1 MILEK
6 LDIIS
11 EAVYCYNNQFEL
23 VKTLALSD
31 FTGIDFSYLEGSKLF
46 TLNVTQPIKRAIKF
60 REING
65 LDTQAEFVEY
75 PYADMTPEQ
84 QTEFDSFVL
93 QAENL

>member
-1 MILEK
+1 MTLEK
-6 LDIIS
+6 LDIIG
-11 EAVYCYNNQFEL
+11 EAVYCYNEQFEL
-23 VKTLALSD
+23 VKKLALSD
-31 FTGIDFSYLEGSKLF
+31 FKDVDFAYLEGSKLF

-60 REING
+60 TELNG
-65 LDTQAEFVEY
+65 LDSQAEFTEY

>member
-6 LDIIS
+6 LDVIGDV
-11 EAVYCYNNQFEL
+11 VYCYNDKFEL

-31 FTGIDFSYLEGSKLF
+31 FTGIDFEYLKDSKLF

-60 REING
+60 TELNG
-65 LDTQAEFVEY
+65 LDSQAEFTEY

-84 QTEFDSFVL
+84 QAEFDSFVL

>member
-1 MILEK
+1 MTLEK
-6 LDIIS
+6 LDIIG
-11 EAVYCYNNQFEL
+11 EAVYCYNDKFEL

-31 FTGIDFSYLEGSKLF
+31 FTGIDFEYLKDSKLF

-60 REING
+60 TELNG
-65 LDTQAEFVEY
+65 LDSQAEFTEY

-84 QTEFDSFVL
+84 QAEFDSFVL

>member
-1 MILEK
+1 MIEK
-6 LDIIS
+6 IDIIDT
-11 EAVYCYNNQFEL
+11 AVYCYDEQYAL
-23 VKTLALSD
+23 IKTLDLSQFQDVD
-31 FTGIDFSYLEGSKLF
+31 FAYLDGSKLF

-84 QTEFDSFVL
+84 QAEFDSFVQ

>member
-1 MILEK
+1 MIEK
-6 LDIIS
+6 IDIIDT
-11 EAVYCYNNQFEL
+11 AVYCYDEQYAL
-23 VKTLALSD
+23 IKTLDLSQFQDVD
-31 FTGIDFSYLEGSKLF
+31 FAYLDGSKLF
-46 TLNVTQPIKRAIKF
+46 TLNVTQPIILAIKF

-84 QTEFDSFVL
+84 QAEFDSFVQ

>member
-1 MILEK
+1 MKLEK
-6 LDIIS
+6 LDIIG
-11 EAVYCYNNQFEL
+11 EVVYCYNEQFEL
-23 VKTLALSD
+23 VKTLTLSD
-31 FTGIDFSYLEGSKLF
+31 FIGIDFLYLDGSKLF

-65 LDTQAEFVEY
+65 LDTQAEFTEY

-84 QTEFDSFVL
+84 QAEFNSFVQ